1 MLPAIL
7 TEFTIGAVIGL
18 GAQMLFEAVQVAGQ
32 TMGLQMGLSLA
43 TVFDPNS
50 TADSPVMPVFVQM
63 LATLMFL
70 AVNAHVFL
78 LRAVTNSYEWLPPG
92 TELKWA
98 TLGDWGSRA
107 MAGALS
113 GAVQLAAPVVLAT
126 ICVDLVLGF
135 IGKASP
141 QVPVLLVGISLKAVI
156 ALVVLFA
163 VLRYWPDLIASHF
176 EAALSASER
185 VLHMMR

>member
-1 MLPAIL
+1 
-7 TEFTIGAVIGL
+7 
-18 GAQMLFEAVQVAGQ
+18 
-32 TMGLQMGLSLA
+32 
-43 TVFDPNS
+43 
-50 TADSPVMPVFVQM
+50 
-63 LATLMFL
+63 
-70 AVNAHVFL
+70 
-78 LRAVTNSYEWLPPG
+78 
-92 TELKWA
+92 
-98 TLGDWGSRA
+98 
-107 MAGALS
+107 
-113 GAVQLAAPVVLAT
+113 
-126 ICVDLVLGF
+126 VDLVLGF